1 MNKILGLLSAGFLTL
16 TLFLGFSLTVPSVSM
31 AADGDSAAAAS
42 EDGAKKTV
50 KKTVKKKKKTAQTKE
65 AEEDADGEKTAS
77 GTKKV
82 PKKVKKPETASSGTA
97 SSETDAEDT
106 GKTKS
111 VKTAKGGKKVKSADD
126 ADAEDTETADASTK
140 TETPEDAEKEDAEQT
155 EKTEKVSEKADGDP
169 ETGSVEKADASTL
182 TEEGSEAGEIRKIT
196 INGIEYAFCWCP
208 AGSFEMGAP
217 EEELGYSEI
226 EKQHTVK
233 LSKGFWMLQTEVTQE
248 MYESLTGSNP
258 SYFSAK
264 GFGKEKGKVAGR
276 EETAKFPVDRVSYRD
291 ALAFCEKI
299 SEICSVKF
307 TLPTEAQWEY
317 ACRAGTK
324 GAFYTEKAPSVQQAN
339 YKTGA
344 NMPESTE
351 EVGTHGQNPW
361 KLQDMMGNVSEWC
374 RDYFDP
380 DYYAASPASD
390 PTGPS
395 EAENSERVLR
405 GGSFA
410 NMAYYLRSAARNQ
423 LIEGAKGNRFDGF
436 RFITVPGGEAASETD
451 ADEEENADD
460 AEDAD
465 ADEEENADDAEDAD
479 ADEEENADDAE
490 DADADEEE

>member
-1 MNKILGLLSAGFLTL
+1 MNKILGLLSTGFLTL
-16 TLFLGFSLTVPSVSM
+16 TLFLGFALTVPSVSM
-31 AADGDSAAAAS
+31 AADGDPAAAAS

-65 AEEDADGEKTAS
+65 AEEDADEEKTAS

-82 PKKVKKPETASSGTA
+82 TKKTKKSATA
-97 SSETDAEDT
+97 SSETDTEDA

-111 VKTAKGGKKVKSADD
+111 NKTAKGGKKVKPADD
-126 ADAEDTETADASTK
+126 ADAEDTEAADASAK
-140 TETPEDAEKEDAEQT
+140 TETPEDAEKEDAE
-155 EKTEKVSEKADGDP
+155 KTETPDKVSEKADSDP
-169 ETGSVEKADASTL
+169 ETGSVEKADASPL

-196 INGIEYAFCWCP
+196 IDGIEYAFCWCP

-339 YKTGA
+339 YKTGT

-361 KLQDMMGNVSEWC
+361 NLQDMMGNVSEWC

-395 EAENSERVLR
+395 EAENGERVLR

-436 RFITVPGGEAASETD
+436 RFITVPGGEAAPEAD
-451 ADEEENADD
+451 ADDTEDADADD
-460 AEDAD
+460 EEKADDVEDADAD
-465 ADEEENADDAEDAD
+465 ADEEE
-479 ADEEENADDAE
+479 
-490 DADADEEE
+490 